1 MRNLARLDPASSI
14 SPVLAYIRTTSLHRT
29 AYMQRVE
36 EESGLLDPGSSFALM
51 PLSFRARHLLGSNP
65 FRLKSN
71 QYKCIEPFLE

>member
-1 MRNLARLDPASSI
+1 
-14 SPVLAYIRTTSLHRT
+14 
-29 AYMQRVE
+29 MQRVE